1 MLYIYTTN
9 IYYIYTIYT
18 YTILYYTNTTQL
30 YTIPYYYTIHYIPN
44 IYTTYIHTIQVS
56 DEIMQI
62 KRTIPQYLEC
72 ALKQAVSIHDLYSV
86 QNTVIYYWNL
96 HVHVFRNNLYE
107 LILPEVVSFLTT
119 AITSIDTLL
128 SSSSS
133 SSTTTTATTTV
144 FDQKL
149 RLSLIETLCSY
160 YEYKNMFPE
169 AIDLATKGCS
179 STGSSNTTTAGAN
192 KGNKG
197 TPTSTTTNSSE
208 ITEYNRKKICEQYSR
223 LTILQSTN
231 TSTTTTKGNKSTELI
246 KFDNNFLTLFS
257 IIIQA
262 ELQDVNKTQENI
274 VGLISK
280 AIEILEKD
288 IQADLSMMD
297 FNLFTQ
303 VIMWDLLL
311 L

>member
-1 MLYIYTTN
+1 M
-9 IYYIYTIYT
+9 
-18 YTILYYTNTTQL
+18 
-30 YTIPYYYTIHYIPN
+30 
-44 IYTTYIHTIQVS
+44 HTIQVS

-107 LILPEVVSFLTT
+107 HIMPEVVSFLTT

-128 SSSSS
+128 SSSSATSVS
-133 SSTTTTATTTV
+133 SSTTATTTTATTV

-160 YEYKNMFPE
+160 YEYKNMLPE

-179 STGSSNTTTAGAN
+179 STGSSNTTTSGAN

-197 TPTSTTTNSSE
+197 APTSSTTNTIE

-223 LTILQSTN
+223 LTILQSTTN
-231 TSTTTTKGNKSTELI
+231 STTTTKGNKSTELI
-246 KFDNNFLTLFS
+246 KFDNNFLILFS

-303 VIMWDLLL
+303 VIIWVLLQL
-311 L
+311 

>member
-1 MLYIYTTN
+1 
-9 IYYIYTIYT
+9 
-18 YTILYYTNTTQL
+18 
-30 YTIPYYYTIHYIPN
+30 
-44 IYTTYIHTIQVS
+44 
-56 DEIMQI
+56 MQI

-107 LILPEVVSFLTT
+107 HILAEVVSFLTT

-128 SSSSS
+128 SSSSATSVGS
-133 SSTTTTATTTV
+133 STTATTTTTATTV

-160 YEYKNMFPE
+160 YEYKNMLPE

-179 STGSSNTTTAGAN
+179 STGSSNTTAGAN

-197 TPTSTTTNSSE
+197 TPASTTSNTIE

-223 LTILQSTN
+223 LTILQST
-231 TSTTTTKGNKSTELI
+231 TASTTTTKGNKSTELI

-274 VGLISK
+274 MGLISI
-280 AIEILEKD
+280 AIELLEKD

-297 FNLFTQ
+297 FNLLTQ
-303 VIMWDLLL
+303 VIIFVLLL